1 MRRSHLCEHCDSC
14 EVSIW
19 RPCFNID
26 LPCLESYLLIFQVSL
41 SHLSAWSFPLFWF
54 SPSDFSSQT
63 FQFFWV
69 SASHFF
75 ESTLHFSE
83 SVLTVFFWSFL
94 PFLGSELPIFSS
106 RTFAFFWVSPSNFL
120 ESDFP
125 ILFSW
130 LLFNWS
136 KFILQFVGFIR
147 RCLWLEMSTEIVF
160 FNYKTGW
167 KKILANYFYVGF
179 TYTEI
184 LGF

>member
-1 MRRSHLCEHCDSC
+1 MTSLFQY
-14 EVSIW
+14 
-19 RPCFNID
+19 RPSMFRVI
-26 LPCLESYLLIFQVSL
+26 PSY
-41 SHLSAWSFPLFWF
+41 
-54 SPSDFSSQT
+54 FSSQSFSLVSLVFPT
-63 FQFFWV
+63 FLVQFFW
-69 SASHFF
+69 FF
-75 ESTLHFSE
+75 QSDLSIFLGQSIPFFRVNPSHFSE
-83 SVLTVFFWSFL
+83 SVLTAFFWSFL